1 MCQLVSEQTQGNRI
15 TRKMPVRRRTGMGL
29 ALFLLVLF
37 EFWLNGESGGGE
49 DGQGQHPSGQTAEH
63 DGLVEPVDAAFE

>member
-49 DGQGQHPSGQTAEH
+49 DVQ
-63 DGLVEPVDAAFE
+63 